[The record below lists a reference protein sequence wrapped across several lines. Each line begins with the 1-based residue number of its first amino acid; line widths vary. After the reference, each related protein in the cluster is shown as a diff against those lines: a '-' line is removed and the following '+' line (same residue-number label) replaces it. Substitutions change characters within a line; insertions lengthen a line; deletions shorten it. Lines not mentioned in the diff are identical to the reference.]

1 MIKDSAYWMGRDVKY
16 ASELTGEIEE
26 NAKELIG
33 RVNNLLASLLMGERE
48 VRSGWRPQGVNDAT
62 KNAASASK
70 HITGQAVDLADNDRS
85 LAKAIMLDPEALET
99 FGLWMEDTRWTPTWV
114 HLQSVPPRSGKRIYI
129 PNSSPPTAPPVIA

>member
-1 MIKDSAYWMGRDVKY
+1 MINDSAYWMGRDVKY

-62 KNAASASK
+62 KNAAASSK

-99 FGLWMEDTRWTPTWV
+99 FGLWMEDTRWTLTWV
-114 HLQSVPPRSGKRIYI
+114 HLQSVPPKSGKRIYI
-129 PNSSPPTAPPVIA
+129 PNSSPPIAPPVIA

>member
-1 MIKDSAYWMGRDVKY
+1 MINDSAYWMGRDVKY

-62 KNAASASK
+62 KNAAASSK

-114 HLQSVPPRSGKRIYI
+114 HLQSVPPKSGKRIYI
-129 PNSSPPTAPPVIA
+129 PNASPPIAPPVIA

>member
-33 RVNNLLASLLMGERE
+33 RVNNLLASILMGERE

-62 KNAASASK
+62 KNAAASSK

-114 HLQSVPPRSGKRIYI
+114 HLQSVPPKSGKRIYI
-129 PNSSPPTAPPVIA
+129 PNASPPIAPPVIA

>member
-1 MIKDSAYWMGRDVKY
+1 MINDSAYWMGRDVKY

-62 KNAASASK
+62 KNAAASSK

-114 HLQSVPPRSGKRIYI
+114 HLQSVPPKSGKRIYI
-129 PNSSPPTAPPVIA
+129 PNSSPPLAPPVIA

>member
-62 KNAASASK
+62 KNAAASSK

-114 HLQSVPPRSGKRIYI
+114 HLQSVPPKSGKRIYI
-129 PNSSPPTAPPVIA
+129 PNASPPIAPPVIA